1 MTIELYV
8 NNSEE
13 NRADKD
19 LTLVSTLT
27 GELRDQASIID
38 PDIMIC
44 ADPTDLASVN
54 YAKIPD
60 FGRSYFIRNITSVR
74 KGLCRVSMHVDALS
88 SWKTQIRGCTAIIT
102 RQESLWNLYLNDGS
116 LRAYQDPDVYTV
128 PFSGGFV
135 GSSFVL
141 AVAGG

>member
-13 NRADKD
+13 NRADKQ

-27 GELRDQASIID
+27 GELRDQTSIID
-38 PDIMIC
+38 PDIMVC
-44 ADPTDLASVN
+44 ADPDTLAAVN

-60 FGRSYFIRNITSVR
+60 FGRSYFIRNVTSVR
-74 KGLCRVSMHVDALS
+74 KGLSRITMHVDALS
-88 SWKTQIRGCTAIIT
+88 SWKTQIRACTAIIT
-102 RQESLWNLYLNDGS
+102 RQENEWNLYLNDGS
-116 LRAYQDPDVYTV
+116 LRAYQNPDVYTV
-128 PFSGGFV
+128 PFSSGFT